1 MENRKEKIYVDIE
14 VYRDNA
20 AFYLS
25 LVDLCLSLFV
35 LLPSLLGNSRKCRF
49 WFYWGKAKS
58 IL

>member
-35 LLPSLLGNSRKCRF
+35 LLPSLLGNSRKYRF
-49 WFYWGKAKS
+49 WFYWGKVKS